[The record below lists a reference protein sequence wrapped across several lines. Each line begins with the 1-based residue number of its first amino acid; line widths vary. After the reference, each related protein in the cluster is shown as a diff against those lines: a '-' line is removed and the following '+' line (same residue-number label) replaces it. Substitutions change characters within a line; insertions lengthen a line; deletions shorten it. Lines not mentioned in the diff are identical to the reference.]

1 MMEPLTIEQIAAELT
16 NGMMRA
22 KGITR
27 EDQPVTASVWDS
39 ENRIAADRLAD
50 RLDLLVHLSA
60 INGQRAAAASIAE
73 RTLQHPAAQAGK
85 DAEVYAAIQ
94 GGDITGLYESLGVK
108 ADQPEPRRGTCEYC
122 NNDCGNCVCHY
133 GAHDEESE

>member
-1 MMEPLTIEQIAAELT
+1 MMEPWTIEQIAAELVGDDDT
-16 NGMMRA
+16 GLL
-22 KGITR
+22 
-27 EDQPVTASVWDS
+27 
-39 ENRIAADRLAD
+39 ADAVMILHNLAD

-73 RTLQHPAAQAGK
+73 QTLQHLAAQAGK

-108 ADQPEPRRGTCEYC
+108 IGAD
-122 NNDCGNCVCHY
+122 
-133 GAHDEESE
+133 AEESE